1 MKRAIVIGA
10 GAGGLAIAIRLARC
24 GWNVDVFEK
33 SEKPGGKVSE
43 LRGNGFRFDAGPSLF
58 TLPGLVNELL
68 DDDLQF
74 GIVKLPVITRY
85 FWPDGMMLD
94 AHADPDEFCREAE
107 RRTGVAAQ
115 KLQEYL
121 TEAGRLYDAIAPVF
135 IFNSLHRLRQVS
147 GREFMRALRYL
158 NRLRAFSSLHRYNV
172 ASTGDDRL
180 VQLLDRYATYNGSD
194 PYQTPAT
201 LRVIAHLEH
210 NLGAFLP
217 EGGIYSIVKALMKQ
231 GERLNVTYHFNQPV
245 SRVTTEKGSVTGVR
259 VGGKAIPAELV
270 VSNSD
275 IHRFY
280 EHLLPDPKKIKRIEN
295 QQMSSSALIFYWGIR
310 GSFPELEVHNILFS
324 RDYPGEFKSLFR
336 KHEIHNDPTIYIY
349 ISSKVFPDDAPVGCE
364 NWFVMVNAP
373 ENKGQNWQEIIG
385 NTRVRIMEKINRQL
399 GISLEDRIL
408 FEECLD
414 PVTIE
419 ERTGSWHGSLYGPS
433 SNSLVS
439 AFRRHSNYSGTVR
452 GLYFTGGS
460 VHPGGGIPLC
470 LSSARIVA
478 SLVEHDFKKQ

>member
-1 MKRAIVIGA
+1 MRRAIVIGA
-10 GAGGLAIAIRLARC
+10 GVGGLAVAIRLARS
-24 GWNVDVFEK
+24 GWKVDVFEK
-33 SEKPGGKVSE
+33 SEKPGGKLSE
-43 LRGNGFRFDAGPSLF
+43 IRGKGFRFDAGPSLF

-68 DDDLQF
+68 DDDLQV
-74 GIVKLPVITRY
+74 GVVRLPVITRY
-85 FWPDGMMLD
+85 FWADGLMLD
-94 AHADPDEFCREAE
+94 AHADPVEFCREAE
-107 RRTGVAAQ
+107 NKTVLSAE
-115 KLQEYL
+115 KLHDYL
-121 TEAGRLYDAIAPVF
+121 AEAGRLYDAIAPVF
-135 IFNSLHRLRQVS
+135 IFNSLHRFSQVPV
-147 GREFMRALRYL
+147 RDFFRAVRYL

-172 ASTGDDRL
+172 AATGDDRMI
-180 VQLLDRYATYNGSD
+180 QLLDRYATYNGSD

-217 EGGIYSIVKALMKQ
+217 EGGMYSIVKALMKQ
-231 GERLNVTYHFNQPV
+231 GERLNVTFHFNQPV
-245 SRVTTEKGSVTGVR
+245 SGVTTERGRISGVR
-259 VGGKAIPAELV
+259 VWEKEIPAELV

-280 EHLLPDPKKIKRIEN
+280 EYLLPDPKKLQRIGN
-295 QQMSSSALIFYWGIR
+295 QQMSSSALIFYWGIS

-324 RDYPGEFKSLFR
+324 RDYPGEFNSLFK
-336 KHEIHNDPTIYIY
+336 KHEISDDPTVYVY
-349 ISSKVFPDDAPVGCE
+349 ISSKIFPNDAPEECE

-373 ENKGQNWQEIIG
+373 ENRGQDWQEIIR
-385 NTRVRIMEKINRQL
+385 NSRVRIMEKIKKEL
-399 GISLEDRIL
+399 GISLEGRIL

-419 ERTGSWHGSLYGPS
+419 TRTGSWHGSLYGPS
-433 SNSLVS
+433 SNSRLS
-439 AFRRHSNYSGTVR
+439 AFRRHSNYSGTVK

-478 SLVEHDFKKQ
+478 SLVEGDFRK